1 MENSFLKEFL
11 MISSFNTLAWL
22 IVLVL
27 LFILMLFLK
36 KKHINFSNRMFIGT
50 GLGIILGFAIQFV
63 AKFPKNPLEI
73 TWINESTKWFS
84 LFGNGFIDLIRM
96 IVIPLII
103 ISIIHIIIS
112 MKKDAKI
119 KQLTIYTLV
128 TLLSTVAISAVI
140 GFIISYVF
148 KIGLNSTIGS
158 GSSDIKEV
166 QSLIDIFRNLIPK
179 NPIESM
185 ATSNVIAVVIFS
197 IFVGTA
203 AKKMGKIYAKT
214 METFNKLIEAL
225 HKIIVSITMTIINLM
240 PYAVIPLLAN
250 TIAQRG
256 IKSILD
262 VILFIIALYIAV
274 IIMFLVHMILLSV
287 FGFNPITYIKKAI
300 PVLVLAFTS
309 RSSLGCLPVTIETLE
324 SMGCNSSTSTFVSS
338 LGSTTGMNGC
348 AGIFPAML
356 IIMISNI
363 TGYPINLGFM
373 IMALLVVTIS
383 SIGIAGVPG
392 TATTSAS
399 INLSAVGLGQY
410 FDLTSPILAVDPILD
425 MARTML
431 NINGVLTTS
440 LIVDKKLKQIDMD
453 KFKDMN
459 TKIDGSFM

>member
-11 MISSFNTLAWL
+11 MISSFNTLVCL
-22 IVLVL
+22 VVLVL
-27 LFILMLFLK
+27 LFALMFFFK

-50 GLGIILGFAIQFV
+50 GLGIILGLAIQFIS
-63 AKFPKNPLEI
+63 KFPKNPLEI

-96 IVIPLII
+96 IVVPLII
-103 ISIIHIIIS
+103 ISIIHIIIN
-112 MKKDAKI
+112 MKKEAKI
-119 KQLTIYTLV
+119 KQLTIYTLI
-128 TLLSTVAISAVI
+128 TLLSTVIISAII
-140 GFIISYVF
+140 GLIVSSVF
-148 KIGLNSTIGS
+148 KIGLNSTITS
-158 GSSDIKEV
+158 GSSNIKEV
-166 QSLIDIFRNLIPK
+166 QSLVDIFRNLIPK
-179 NPIESM
+179 NPIEAM
-185 ATSNVIAVVIFS
+185 ANSNVIAVVIFS
-197 IFVGTA
+197 IFIGTA
-203 AKKMGKIYAKT
+203 AKKMGKIYLKT
-214 METFNKLIEAL
+214 METFNKLIDAL
-225 HKIIVSITMTIINLM
+225 HKIIVSVTMTIINLM

-274 IIMFLVHMILLSV
+274 ILMFIVHMILLSL

-309 RSSLGCLPVTIETLE
+309 RSSLGCLPVTIETLD

-363 TGYPINLGFM
+363 TGYPINLNFI
-373 IMALLVVTIS
+373 IMTLLVVTIS

-431 NINGVLTTS
+431 NINAVLTTS
-440 LIVDKKLKQIDMD
+440 LIVDKKLKQV
-453 KFKDMN
+453 DMN
-459 TKIDGSFM
+459 KFDDMNSKIDGSFM

>member
-1 MENSFLKEFL
+1 MENDFLKEFI

-22 IVLVL
+22 IVLIL
-27 LFILMLFLK
+27 LFTLMLFLK
-36 KKHINFSNRMFIGT
+36 KKPINFSNRMFIGT
-50 GLGIILGFAIQFV
+50 GLGIILGFAIQFA

-103 ISIIHIIIS
+103 ISIIHILIS
-112 MKKDAKI
+112 MN
-119 KQLTIYTLV
+119 TLV
-128 TLLSTVAISAVI
+128 TLLSTVAISAVV

-148 KIGLNSTIGS
+148 KIGLNSTIAS
-158 GSSDIKEV
+158 GSSNIKEV

-185 ATSNVIAVVIFS
+185 ASSNVIAVVIFS
-197 IFVGTA
+197 IFIGTA

-214 METFNKLIEAL
+214 METFNKLIEAS
-225 HKIIVSITMTIINLM
+225 HKIIVSITMSIINLM
-240 PYAVIPLLAN
+240 PYAIIPLLAN

-262 VILFIIALYIAV
+262 VILFIVALYIAV

-300 PVLVLAFTS
+300 PVLILAFTS

-440 LIVDKKLKQIDMD
+440 LIVDKNLKQIDMN

-459 TKIDGSFM
+459 AKIDGSFM

>member
-1 MENSFLKEFL
+1 MENGFLKEFI

-22 IVLVL
+22 IVLIL
-27 LFILMLFLK
+27 LFTLMLFLK
-36 KKHINFSNRMFIGT
+36 KKPINFSNRMFIGT
-50 GLGIILGFAIQFV
+50 GLGIILGFAIQFA

-128 TLLSTVAISAVI
+128 TLLSTVAISAVV

-148 KIGLNSTIGS
+148 KIGLNSTIAS
-158 GSSDIKEV
+158 GSSNIKEV
-166 QSLIDIFRNLIPK
+166 QSLIDT
-179 NPIESM
+179 IESM
-185 ATSNVIAVVIFS
+185 ASSNVIAVVIFS
-197 IFVGTA
+197 IFIGTA

-214 METFNKLIEAL
+214 METFNKLIEAS
-225 HKIIVSITMTIINLM
+225 HKIIVSITMSIINLM
-240 PYAVIPLLAN
+240 PYAIIPLLAN

-262 VILFIIALYIAV
+262 VILFIVALYIAV

-300 PVLVLAFTS
+300 PVLILAFTS

-440 LIVDKKLKQIDMD
+440 LIVDKNLKQIDMN

-459 TKIDGSFM
+459 AKIDGSFM